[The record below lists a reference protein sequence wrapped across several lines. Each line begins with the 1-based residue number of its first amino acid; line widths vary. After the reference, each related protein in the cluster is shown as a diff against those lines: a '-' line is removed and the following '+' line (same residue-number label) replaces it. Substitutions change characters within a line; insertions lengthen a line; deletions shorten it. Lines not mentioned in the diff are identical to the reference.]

1 MHWLFLFHES
11 IFTAFVIEAFL
22 LEYENQDD
30 STLFLSKLEQRII
43 KLGLN
48 FDSLGSKNEYESFS
62 GEKKNKL
69 NQWLDSL
76 RSIFKTDVTDTAANS
91 DTRNQLVRFHINS
104 KEPKAVE
111 VLLGRMFNAEFD
123 ITDENFQ

>member
-1 MHWLFLFHES
+1 M
-11 IFTAFVIEAFL
+11 IEAFL

-48 FDSLGSKNEYESFS
+48 FDSLVSKNEYESFS

>member
-48 FDSLGSKNEYESFS
+48 FDSLVSKNEYESFS